1 MLKRSLLL
9 CSFFIAGC
17 SAQPKTAFV
26 ANFENTCVYP
36 VEISVHE
43 YSNGKEPF
51 SPGQKLD
58 SGESIEVLS
67 QITFSDS
74 IEQSVPPG
82 YRLDIV
88 ARGKSIVLDKARFL
102 AQLAQSP
109 IERKGRS
116 ITIWRVRDMALC
128 P

>member
-43 YSNGKEPF
+43 YSNGKGPF

-109 IERKGRS
+109 IERKARG